1 MSQTETLLL
10 VVLGFA
16 LASLVALFIGR
27 FTWHLALRIG
37 ARRMQRQVPAT
48 VKDLQTERD
57 RLRADYALL
66 SQKLS
71 ARLDTVKARMAE
83 QMAEVSRTRN
93 RIESLTIDLN
103 TRDATIAGRDMEIVS
118 LKDRIAALEA
128 GLAEATDN
136 VTARTAEISRLQTEA
151 EDRGNRIAAL
161 EAGLAEASDNVT
173 ARTVEISRLQ
183 SEIEDRGTRMA
194 ALEAGIAAADI
205 AMPPAVEGG
214 AGSDGL
220 QHSIENLTQL
230 SQQIAESRNRPETA
244 QNGATSAA
252 ELDRKL
258 VQAEQ
263 ETAEL
268 QKELARLDEAWAGK
282 LLDPDKKPAPGETKS
297 AAVANVVKLAQRIR
311 TLN

>member
-103 TRDATIAGRDMEIVS
+103 TRDA
-118 LKDRIAALEA
+118 
-128 GLAEATDN
+128 
-136 VTARTAEISRLQTEA
+136 
-151 EDRGNRIAAL
+151 
-161 EAGLAEASDNVT
+161 
-173 ARTVEISRLQ
+173 
-183 SEIEDRGTRMA
+183 
-194 ALEAGIAAADI
+194 
-205 AMPPAVEGG
+205 MPPAVIADEERFLDRSKSRFC
-214 AGSDGL
+214 AV
-220 QHSIENLTQL
+220 EECETQL
-230 SQQIAESRNRPETA
+230 
-244 QNGATSAA
+244 
-252 ELDRKL
+252 
-258 VQAEQ
+258 
-263 ETAEL
+263 
-268 QKELARLDEAWAGK
+268 
-282 LLDPDKKPAPGETKS
+282 
-297 AAVANVVKLAQRIR
+297 
-311 TLN
+311 